1 MLDPNLHPIRQ
12 VMRVR
17 AGGEVRELRFIQAD
31 YERRPSGSVPDATFA
46 PESDPMPSARRGR
59 PTSAGRA
66 RNLGG
71 DVKAQ
76 QAELEIGVLYQLHTL
91 GADTAVPIEVLRS
104 SDGRVQVSGTVPTD
118 ALRDQIARQLSGLG
132 WRMSCLT

>member
-1 MLDPNLHPIRQ
+1 MLDRNLHPIRQ
-12 VMRVR
+12 IMRVR

-46 PESDPMPSARRGR
+46 PESDPMSSARRGR

-66 RNLGG
+66 RSLGG

-104 SDGRVQVSGTVPTD
+104 SDGRVHVSGTVPTD
-118 ALRDQIARQLSGLG
+118 ALRDQIAKQLSGLAG
-132 WRMSCLT
+132 A